1 MNSDIKR
8 PLHSKLEIRFF
19 WESAPA
25 TIKQNASRYGDD
37 SIIGVIDFSFMSI
50 VKGEKGETGSAV
62 PVAQEL
68 GQSTTDAVSQK
79 LLTDTV
85 GDIANILDRD
95 IGKLGELN
103 TKDTTSIVA
112 AINELIEE
120 ISKINTVITNDIHT
134 GLDSLEAELEKTVKH
149 DDLEFGDRYTPYY
162 KGENY

>member
-1 MNSDIKR
+1 MSSYTKR
-8 PLHSKLEIRFF
+8 PLHSKLDIRFF

-25 TIKQNASRYGDD
+25 TIKQNASHYGDD

-50 VKGEKGETGSAV
+50 VKGEKGDMP

-103 TKDTTSIVA
+103 TKDASSIVA

-120 ISKINTVITNDIHT
+120 LSKINTAITNDIHS
-134 GLDSLEAELEKTVKH
+134 GLESLETELERTVKQT
-149 DDLEFGDRYTPYY
+149 DLEFGDSYTPYY
-162 KGENY
+162 EGESHHQI